1 MIALWAVIA
10 ILVAYLSGSVNYAI
24 ILTRAVS
31 GKDIR
36 ELGNRVAGASN
47 TGRSI
52 GRKWGLLVT
61 LLDGLKALVPLI
73 LARAIVFSGDTNL
86 DFAILYAMGL
96 AAILGHMKPV
106 FYGFRGGGGVASFQ
120 GTMLFFIPVE
130 YLASM
135 LIGGTFVLLFVKN
148 VKYRFTQWIPISFIT
163 LTPFLTL
170 AVNGLVDVP
179 LFAHISIGGHVPAV
193 TIGTFV
199 ISFFMLGMNF
209 QFMKERKNEL
219 LKDGS
224 QSKGESDPTSAPLN

>member
-1 MIALWAVIA
+1 MIGIAAVIA
-10 ILVAYLSGSVNYAI
+10 ILVAYISGSVNYAI
-24 ILTRAVS
+24 IVTRAVS
-31 GKDIR
+31 GNDIR
-36 ELGNRVAGASN
+36 TLGNKVAGASN

-52 GRKWGLLVT
+52 GKKWGLLVT
-61 LLDGLKALVPLI
+61 LLDGLKAIVPLI
-73 LARAIVFSGDTNL
+73 LARVVVFSGDSNL

-106 FYGFRGGGGVASFQ
+106 FYGFRGGNGVASFQ

-148 VKYRFTQWIPISFIT
+148 VKYRFTQWIPISFVT

-179 LFAHISIGGHVPAV
+179 LFAHISIGGHPPAV
-193 TIGTFV
+193 VIGTFV
-199 ISFFMLGMNF
+199 VSLFMLGMNF
-209 QFMKERKNEL
+209 QFMKERKKEL
-219 LKDGS
+219 IKDRD
-224 QSKGESDPTSAPLN
+224 QSRQESAAPE